1 MKLCHISVCLWLSKT
16 RGRCTLTKA
25 GTSKLLHMLV
35 MLDVFPLQDKLED
48 LRRLGDTVVQE
59 TCKYARES
67 MEHLTIAVTAYICL
81 CVVFYFATVYLKIS
95 PDCRHL
101 RTVKRVLFVTAHPDD
116 ECMFFGPVILKLA
129 QQSDCQIFILCL
141 SEG

>member
-1 MKLCHISVCLWLSKT
+1 
-16 RGRCTLTKA
+16 
-25 GTSKLLHMLV
+25 
-35 MLDVFPLQDKLED
+35 MLDVFPIHELED
-48 LRRLGDTVVQE
+48 LRRLADIVVQE
-59 TCKYARES
+59 TCKYARET

-81 CVVFYFATVYLKIS
+81 CVVFYCASVYLKIS
-95 PDCRHL
+95 QNYGHL

-129 QQSDCQIFILCL
+129 QKSDCQIFILCL

>member
-1 MKLCHISVCLWLSKT
+1 MKVCHIAVCVPLSKT
-16 RGRCTLTKA
+16 RGSRTLTKA
-25 GTSKLLHMLV
+25 GTLKVLQMLV

-48 LRRLGDTVVQE
+48 LRRLGDIVVQE
-59 TCKYARES
+59 TCKYARET

-81 CVVFYFATVYLKIS
+81 CVFIYFATVYLKIS
-95 PDCRHL
+95 PDCGHL